1 MTRLRVLQILLI
13 AIGVISV
20 LAGFVLMFATGSIY
34 ALLEIPASDFLLI
47 VLKAVGAVSVGIG
60 YATLVAA
67 RDPERNVAIV
77 DLLIIISVLAAGIGY
92 YAEIV
97 YHFSAGHVPSWL
109 VWAGAS
115 LRLLIAIILLALR
128 PK

>member
-1 MTRLRVLQILLI
+1 MTRLRVLQILLLV
-13 AIGVISV
+13 IGIMSV
-20 LAGFVLMFATGSIY
+20 LAGLVLMFATGWIY
-34 ALLEIPASDFLLI
+34 ALLELPASDFLLI

-60 YATLVAA
+60 YASLVAA

-77 DLLIIISVLAAGIGY
+77 DFLIIISVLAAGIGY

-109 VWAGAS
+109 IWAGAS
-115 LRLLIAIILLALR
+115 LRLLIGMVLLALR